1 MQISLDKLFQKKIQT
16 SEVNLP
22 SEVWIAIETKLRK
35 RRRVR
40 IFWSVFGISFV
51 ILIIS
56 ILVFY
61 PPKKE
66 LPINFHKNTN
76 LKELKDEQVKTKKK
90 SNLIK
95 DLKNK
100 KTKKI
105 FSPVSNISVEKR
117 SELSNSQN
125 YNTIKTK
132 DNNKLESNRHKKAYD
147 YNKTEEILKDDSF
160 QKDKKSISVK
170 KKINKIDSLAHKRR
184 KDSLPVKNEKKWIV
198 TPVFGFSNSGRFT
211 KNSSVIDSRFD
222 DNPSSGLISKLFGY
236 KIGFKLS
243 DKVYLQ
249 TGIISKE
256 LSFITKELFLK
267 GIKGNNSLLNVN
279 YDPDVLI
286 RFSNNNRNLPGEPE
300 AQKSDL
306 IQTIGYL
313 ELPIEIKYR
322 LYNKSKFRTNFIGG
336 LSLLYLNKN
345 EILAKTDL
353 FTKKIATANNLSTY
367 SVSFNI
373 GLDIDYNL
381 SRRFVFNTAIMF
393 KKHYQ
398 TYNRY
403 SDKTA
408 PFVIGIHT
416 GIGYRF

>member
-160 QKDKKSISVK
+160 QKFSIYT
-170 KKINKIDSLAHKRR
+170 LQ
-184 KDSLPVKNEKKWIV
+184 KDSDLKLITIRHYTEDVVNSFTIGKLVLFQERLKNTVHIV
-198 TPVFGFSNSGRFT
+198 V
-211 KNSSVIDSRFD
+211 
-222 DNPSSGLISKLFGY
+222 
-236 KIGFKLS
+236 
-243 DKVYLQ
+243 
-249 TGIISKE
+249 KE
-256 LSFITKELFLK
+256 LVE
-267 GIKGNNSLLNVN
+267 
-279 YDPDVLI
+279 
-286 RFSNNNRNLPGEPE
+286 
-300 AQKSDL
+300 
-306 IQTIGYL
+306 
-313 ELPIEIKYR
+313 
-322 LYNKSKFRTNFIGG
+322 
-336 LSLLYLNKN
+336 
-345 EILAKTDL
+345 
-353 FTKKIATANNLSTY
+353 
-367 SVSFNI
+367 
-373 GLDIDYNL
+373 
-381 SRRFVFNTAIMF
+381 
-393 KKHYQ
+393 
-398 TYNRY
+398 
-403 SDKTA
+403 
-408 PFVIGIHT
+408 
-416 GIGYRF
+416 